1 MNLKKLLL
9 LLLTSSLLFV
19 KCDNPSEPIDNE
31 DIVPQIDI
39 PWPSLGNTP
48 WPMHHHDPQSTG
60 RSKYSG
66 PQTGVIAKK
75 VYVGMSY
82 SGISIGYNSSAF
94 IGTFYPYDFYSL
106 DYEGNIKWKYSSLFC
121 YTTPLIS
128 SDSIIYAAG
137 NQSFFAFTHSGD
149 TLWKKNLSTLDK
161 IVSVGINIDKNGN
174 IYYIDYNNTL
184 TVLDKNGNIKWKLRD
199 ERFLNW
205 TDAAPTFSPDGN
217 TLYVQGISVSV
228 IAVDINNKT
237 VKWIFG
243 DKRLLSSPVIDNAGN
258 IYIIPGEQ
266 WFSNQRSIYSLNQ
279 QGVVNWKYDFIA
291 ETLWDNTEP
300 TIDFDGNVYFGT
312 DTLYSITNGGKLR
325 WKKSLNGTEIVS
337 PLICDK
343 DNVIYLGVQDPDNG
357 DNKIIAVKGNGEIK
371 WEIIDTIER
380 ELGVS
385 PALTEE
391 GTLFYPTWNNEIGN
405 FFIIK

>member
-9 LLLTSSLLFV
+9 LLLISSLLFV
-19 KCDNPSEPIDNE
+19 KCDNPSGPIDNE

-39 PWPSLGNTP
+39 PWPSLGNTS

-66 PQTGVIAKK
+66 PQNGVITKK
-75 VYVGMSY
+75 VYVGISV
-82 SGISIGYNSSAF
+82 SGISIGYNQIIYVSTSYWPVEFLA
-94 IGTFYPYDFYSL
+94 L
-106 DYEGNIKWKYSSLFC
+106 DYEGNVKWKSNFMSH
-121 YTTPLIS
+121 TTPLIS
-128 SDSIIYAAG
+128 SDSVVYAAG
-137 NQSFFAFTHSGD
+137 VNAFFAFTTDGD
-149 TLWKKNLSTLDK
+149 TLWKNTLDRESR
-161 IVSVGINIDKNGN
+161 IVSVGINIDKEGN
-174 IYYIDYNNTL
+174 LYYIDYNNTL

-228 IAVDINNKT
+228 LAVDINNQT
-237 VKWIFG
+237 IKWVFG

-300 TIDFDGNVYFGT
+300 TIDYDGNVYFGA

-343 DNVIYLGVQDPDNG
+343 DNVIYLGVEDPGNG

-391 GTLFYPTWNNEIGN
+391 GALFYPTWDNQYGN
-405 FFIIK
+405 YFIIK